1 MLKSPLMMFL
11 GMTWVKLSKRNMD
24 ALVTVNFSSII
35 DFSAKGG
42 VRVEEIEHIGNI
54 DSTEKQTLD
63 SHKLELN
70 KISVR
75 LIKKQK
81 EFLTFHF
88 LSLKETYF
96 LKGESLFNQKYKSI
110 KGLGR
115 STKKVLLASF
125 RAE

>member
-11 GMTWVKLSKRNMD
+11 GMSWVKLSKRNMD

-35 DFSAKGG
+35 DLSAEGG

-75 LIKKQK
+75 LIKKQN

-88 LSLKETYF
+88 LSTNF
-96 LKGESLFNQKYKSI
+96 
-110 KGLGR
+110 
-115 STKKVLLASF
+115 VL
-125 RAE
+125 

>member
-35 DFSAKGG
+35 DFSAEGG

-96 LKGESLFNQKYKSI
+96 LKGEKIFNREYANI
-110 KGLGR
+110 NGLGR
-115 STKKVLLASF
+115 STKKVLIISF
-125 RAE
+125 KTY